1 MSVFICRLF
10 FVEFFITGLISLFK
24 LVIFVIT
31 VMGVILTLQS
41 IEADR
46 QANMA
51 DFMQKVKAQIQA
63 VNAK

>member
-1 MSVFICRLF
+1 
-10 FVEFFITGLISLFK
+10 
-24 LVIFVIT
+24 
-31 VMGVILTLQS
+31 MGVILTLQS